1 MSLQSDVNE
10 ATARA
15 SGRREAKST
24 YLPTHMFVSKVGGM
38 AGRPGRFG
46 GLGSD
51 VLVVVGGVAV
61 DCCGVGAAVDCCGV
75 GAGGGCGGGV
85 G

>member
-15 SGRREAKST
+15 SGRREAKSI
-24 YLPTHMFVSKVGGM
+24 YLPARMLVSKVGGM

-51 VLVVVGGVAV
+51 ILVVVGGVAV
-61 DCCGVGAAVDCCGV
+61 DCCGVGA
-75 GAGGGCGGGV
+75 GGSCGGV